1 MDRPRQVNLPK
12 ALKYD
17 GTTNWEAFFV
27 KFSKYA
33 DRSQWTTQDRKDQ
46 LCWCLDGK
54 ASEFYTTLI
63 SRDDNMDYFDL
74 VRKLEKRFNF
84 QDLPETLQVQFMGAR
99 QNPGEK
105 LEDWADRLLSL
116 ATKAFR
122 HLPEDHASTQA
133 ILRFCQGCSDKEA
146 GQHAATQRPT
156 SMEDAIDKIK
166 WYQHTV
172 KAIYG
177 HPVRKRENLSEY
189 EDDTTKTVS
198 VAKPERQSHQES
210 EAIKSMESTIKM
222 LVDQMQTVQT
232 SLNKIQAEKQPSGQ
246 KDSNNTQKNYNQNN
260 RRQNAQRGRGYYNRF
275 PNGQQQ
281 GGRQGKFPNR
291 QQQGGRFPTN
301 MNFNCFYCNQPGH
314 MMRDCSLLPKMSS
327 SSSSTQNDNP
337 TPLNEGGSD

>member
-1 MDRPRQVNLPK
+1 M
-12 ALKYD
+12 
-17 GTTNWEAFFV
+17 
-27 KFSKYA
+27 
-33 DRSQWTTQDRKDQ
+33 
-46 LCWCLDGK
+46 
-54 ASEFYTTLI
+54 
-63 SRDDNMDYFDL
+63 
-74 VRKLEKRFNF
+74 
-84 QDLPETLQVQFMGAR
+84 
-99 QNPGEK
+99 
-105 LEDWADRLLSL
+105 EDWADRLLSL

-291 QQQGGRFPTN
+291 QQQGVRFPNN

-327 SSSSTQNDNP
+327 ENVDLSKTTSSSTQNENP